1 MFLQRLLLI
10 QMIFCWPLLASS
22 VVISEDAKADCQGK
36 CGNISIPYPFGITA
50 RGENDDKGGGG
61 GGCSIQG
68 VGYGYDINCDTSYDP
83 PKAFMGINNLE
94 IVGISETEI
103 RIKDN
108 TSAIC
113 YNPSG
118 GVVLNRTSVAW
129 DLSLTP
135 FTFSNTK
142 NRFFVVGCNSLGVI
156 TGSDHNL
163 EMFSSQCVSTCDR
176 REEVKEGNCNGNG
189 CCQNII
195 RKWMTR
201 SVIGIARLVNTTYL
215 SFSPCSYAFLAAYE
229 QFTFDAS
236 DLLDESKVRDVP
248 VVLDW
253 AIGNKTCEEA
263 EKDSATF
270 ACQDNSYCNNSQN
283 NLGYR
288 CTCLEGHAGN
298 PYLSPGCKDVNECE
312 DQNNNPCVG
321 ICINTKGS
329 YNCTCP
335 TGSSGDGRKD
345 GGGCV
350 SDTIKREKF
359 PILSVTL
366 GTGFG
371 LLFVIVASSWLYL
384 IVKKR
389 KLIKLKQ
396 KFFQQNGG
404 FLLMQQIHSNEGSGD
419 TSKIFT
425 AKELKLATNNYD
437 KNLILGRGGFGTVYK
452 GTLPGDR
459 IVAIKKSEKVD
470 PTQVEE
476 FINEVVLLTQI
487 NHRNVVKLLGCCLET
502 EVPLLVYE
510 YICNGTLFQHIH
522 SNNGVSSI
530 SFHSRLRI
538 AAETASALAY
548 LHSAAAIPI
557 IHRDIKS
564 TNILLDENYT
574 AKVADFGASRLIP
587 LEQTELSTKVLGTRG
602 YLDPEY
608 HYTGQLTDK
617 SDVYSFGALLV
628 ELLTAK
634 KTFSSNRPEEQINL
648 ALYFVSLMG
657 ENRMLEI
664 LDTRVVNEGTQKEI
678 TAVAEL
684 AKRCLNLTGEER
696 PTMRQVAEELESF
709 RKVDCRCLGS
719 STKQCNICK
728 ITI

>member
-1 MFLQRLLLI
+1 M
-10 QMIFCWPLLASS
+10 
-22 VVISEDAKADCQGK
+22 
-36 CGNISIPYPFGITA
+36 
-50 RGENDDKGGGG
+50 
-61 GGCSIQG
+61 
-68 VGYGYDINCDTSYDP
+68 
-83 PKAFMGINNLE
+83 
-94 IVGISETEI
+94 
-103 RIKDN
+103 
-108 TSAIC
+108 
-113 YNPSG
+113 
-118 GVVLNRTSVAW
+118 
-129 DLSLTP
+129 
-135 FTFSNTK
+135 
-142 NRFFVVGCNSLGVI
+142 
-156 TGSDHNL
+156 
-163 EMFSSQCVSTCDR
+163 
-176 REEVKEGNCNGNG
+176 
-189 CCQNII
+189 QN
-195 RKWMTR
+195 
-201 SVIGIARLVNTTYL
+201 
-215 SFSPCSYAFLAAYE
+215 
-229 QFTFDAS
+229 
-236 DLLDESKVRDVP
+236 
-248 VVLDW
+248 
-253 AIGNKTCEEA
+253 
-263 EKDSATF
+263 
-270 ACQDNSYCNNSQN
+270 
-283 NLGYR
+283 
-288 CTCLEGHAGN
+288 
-298 PYLSPGCKDVNECE
+298 VNECE
-312 DQNNNPCVG
+312 DQNSNPCVG

-366 GTGFG
+366 GTSFA

-384 IVKKR
+384 FVKKR

-404 FLLMQQIHSNEGSGD
+404 FLLMQQIHSNEGGGD

-476 FINEVVLLTQI
+476 FINEVVLLAQI
-487 NHRNVVKLLGCCLET
+487 NHRNVMKLLGCCLET

-564 TNILLDENYT
+564 ANILLDKNYT

-617 SDVYSFGALLV
+617 SDFYSFGALIV

-634 KTFSSNRPEEQINL
+634 KPFSSNRPEEQINL
-648 ALYFVSLMG
+648 AQYFVSLMG
-657 ENRMLEI
+657 ENRLLEL

-696 PTMRQVAEELESF
+696 PTMRKVADVLESF
-709 RKVDCRCLGS
+709 RKVDARAWVRQPNSVTFAKLPSEPKDLYLVPLIS
-719 STKQCNICK
+719 STAVDSEQYSSG
-728 ITI
+728 TEQQFQ

>member
-1 MFLQRLLLI
+1 
-10 QMIFCWPLLASS
+10 MIFCWPLLASA
-22 VVISEDAKADCQGK
+22 VVAFEDAKAGCQAK

-50 RGENDDKGGGG
+50 GGENGNQGGG

-68 VGYGYDINCDTSYDP
+68 VGYGYNISCDTSYDS

-108 TSAIC
+108 ISAIC

-118 GVVLNRTSVAW
+118 VVVLNKTSVTW

-142 NRFFVVGCNSLGVI
+142 NR
-156 TGSDHNL
+156 
-163 EMFSSQCVSTCDR
+163 

-189 CCQNII
+189 SCQNII
-195 RKWMTR
+195 RKWMTV
-201 SVIGIARLVNTTYL
+201 SIIKIGRASNTTYL
-215 SFSPCSYAFLAAYE
+215 SFSPCSYAFLAAYD
-229 QFTFDAS
+229 QFTFNAS

-335 TGSSGDGRKD
+335 TGSTD
-345 GGGCV
+345 
-350 SDTIKREKF
+350 
-359 PILSVTL
+359 
-366 GTGFG
+366 FG

-384 IVKKR
+384 IVEKR

-396 KFFQQNGG
+396 RFFEQNGG
-404 FLLMQQIHSNEGSGD
+404 FLLMQQINSNEGGVD

-425 AKELKLATNNYD
+425 AEELKVATKNYD
-437 KNLILGRGGFGTVYK
+437 KNQILGRGGFGTVYK

-459 IVAIKKSEKVD
+459 IVAIKKSKKVD
-470 PTQVEE
+470 LSQVEE
-476 FINEVVLLTQI
+476 FINEVVILTQI

-522 SNNGVSSI
+522 SKNGMSSI
-530 SFHSRLRI
+530 SFQSRLRV
-538 AAETASALAY
+538 ACETASALAY

-557 IHRDIKS
+557 IHRDVKS
-564 TNILLDENYT
+564 ANILLDENYT
-574 AKVADFGASRLIP
+574 AKIADIGASRLIP
-587 LEQTELSTKVLGTRG
+587 LEQTELSTRVLGTRG

-608 HYTGQLTDK
+608 HYTGQLTEK
-617 SDVYSFGALLV
+617 IDVYSFGALLV
-628 ELLTAK
+628 ELLTPK
-634 KTFSSNRPEEQINL
+634 KPFSSNRPEEQINL
-648 ALYFVSLMG
+648 AQYFVSLMG
-657 ENRMLEI
+657 ENRLLE
-664 LDTRVVNEGTQKEI
+664 LLETRVVNEGTQKQV
-678 TAVAEL
+678 TAIAEL
-684 AKRCLNLTGEER
+684 AKRCLNLTGEES
-696 PTMRQVAEELESF
+696 PTMRQVAAELESF
-709 RKVDCRCLGS
+709 RKVDARAWVRQPNRVAFARLPFEPKDLYPVPLISCSAVDSEQCS
-719 STKQCNICK
+719 SGMDTTVSMNNPR
-728 ITI
+728 